1 MARCKPLNMKINLV
15 LLILLLFVAFAC
27 SDEKDELPEGEKEAI
42 GTVWLSGGLAFCAE
56 QIRLDEGDTLITTD
70 WETIYQFKGGDRVSV
85 IYRELDNRA
94 SGCNIG
100 VDCEIIDIEKIE

>member
-1 MARCKPLNMKINLV
+1 MKTKII
-15 LLILLLFVAFAC
+15 LITFFFFVVFAC
-27 SDEKDELPEGEKEAI
+27 SDEKDDLPEGEKEAV

-70 WETIYQFKGGDRVSV
+70 WETIYQFKAGDRVSV
-85 IYRELDNRA
+85 IYREINNRV